1 MSIRCRDSN
10 SRPSEHKSA
19 PITTR
24 PGLPPDTLSV
34 FTNVGFTM
42 KVSESLRLFGN
53 EKLPMVPLEVTIPFY
68 EATNERVI
76 RRDLLQ
82 TLQQLV
88 DKLIGFEP
96 VPPVMTVF

>member
-1 MSIRCRDSN
+1 
-10 SRPSEHKSA
+10 
-19 PITTR
+19 
-24 PGLPPDTLSV
+24 
-34 FTNVGFTM
+34 
-42 KVSESLRLFGN
+42 
-53 EKLPMVPLEVTIPFY
+53 MVPLEVTIPFY